1 MEPVSRE
8 RSFDVYEPEFRQH
21 YTTALAGRGYPYEHW
36 APAYRYG
43 YALAGDPRYAGR
55 NWAAIEA
62 DARRDWEQRY
72 GETWEES
79 KGAVRY
85 AWEKLR
91 GERPVEE
98 GTVKMPVVEEEIQ
111 VSTRQV
117 PRGGVRLY
125 TRVSE
130 QPVEQEVHLRDE
142 QVHVERRPVDR
153 PASEA
158 DLAAFKE
165 GTVEVTETDEELVV
179 RKQARVV
186 EEVVVSK
193 EVAEHTETVR
203 DTVRRTEVEVEP
215 IGTEQASGG
224 SDFAAYESDFRT
236 HYSAALASRGSSY
249 EHWAPA
255 YRYGYDLASDP
266 RSRGRD
272 WATVEPEARR
282 QWEARH
288 RGTWEEVKDA
298 VRYAWDKI
306 RGRR

>member
-1 MEPVSRE
+1 
-8 RSFDVYEPEFRQH
+8 VYEPEFRQH
-21 YTTALAGRGYPYEHW
+21 YATALAGRGYPYEHW

-43 YALAGDPRYAGR
+43 YELARDPRYADCD
-55 NWAAIEA
+55 WPALEA
-62 DARRDWEQRY
+62 EARRDWERHQA
-72 GETWEES
+72 GTWEEF
-79 KGAVRY
+79 KGVIRY
-85 AWEKLR
+85 AWEQGR
-91 GERPVEE
+91 GQRTVDE
-98 GTVKMPVVEEEIQ
+98 GKVKAPVVEEDLQ

-130 QPVEQEVHLRDE
+130 QPVEREVHLRDE

-165 GTVEVTETDEELVV
+165 GTVEVTETDEEPVA

-193 EVAEHTETVR
+193 DVAEHTETVR

-215 IGTEQASGG
+215 IGTEQARGG
-224 SDFAAYESDFRT
+224 SDFAAYEHDFRS
-236 HYSAALASRGSSY
+236 HYSTAFAGRGSPY

-255 YRYGYDLASDP
+255 YRYGYDLAAEP
-266 RSRGRD
+266 RYRGQD
-272 WATVEPEARR
+272 WTAIEPEARR

-288 RGTWEEVKDA
+288 QGTWEEVKDA